1 MEVIEVT
8 AYFCHPYMNFGGD
21 GCNEI
26 VLKYPPEQAAK
37 LYQAVISNGDFDQ
50 SHDVDYTQYLEFWSL
65 SFFITLTFWLLAK
78 SYGLVLS
85 FIRNS

>member
-1 MEVIEVT
+1 METIDIT
-8 AYFCHPYMNFGGD
+8 AYFCHPYMHFGGD

-26 VLKYPPEQAAK
+26 ILKYPPEQALK
-37 LYQAVISNGDFDQ
+37 LYQAVASKGDIEQ
-50 SHDVDYTQYLEFWSL
+50 SQDVDYTQYLEFWSL

-85 FIRNS
+85 FIRRS